1 MMLRKA
7 ALVLVLAAATA
18 SAQEIYNWRDREGRT
33 NYSDN
38 PPADSTPART
48 LSGRSYEPPPMP
60 ELPQTDKAKP
70 SSADQ
75 DLEFRKRQAEAGEK
89 AAKQQRLAAEA
100 EEKRRNCEQAR
111 NQLSAL
117 ESGQRMARYNDRG
130 EREYLDDA
138 QRAEEIAHTRKAVDS
153 WCK

>member
-1 MMLRKA
+1 MLRKA
-7 ALVLVLAAATA
+7 ALLLALAAATA
-18 SAQEIYNWRDREGRT
+18 GAQEIYNWRDREGRT
-33 NYSDN
+33 NYADN
-38 PPADSTPART
+38 PPPGDTPART
-48 LSGRSYEPPPMP
+48 LSGRSYQAPAVPEPA
-60 ELPQTDKAKP
+60 QTDKAKP
-70 SSADQ
+70 GTADQ
-75 DLEFRKRQAEAGEK
+75 DLEFRKRQAESAEK
-89 AAKQQRLAAEA
+89 AAKQQKLAAEA
-100 EEKRRNCEQAR
+100 EDRRRNCEQAR

>member
-1 MMLRKA
+1 MLRKA
-7 ALVLVLAAATA
+7 ALVLVLVAATA
-18 SAQEIYNWRDREGRT
+18 GAQEIYNWRDREGRT
-33 NYSDN
+33 NYSDS
-38 PPADSTPART
+38 PPQGDTPART
-48 LSGRSYEPPPMP
+48 LSGRSYQAPAMP
-60 ELPQTDKAKP
+60 VLPQGDKAKP
-70 SSADQ
+70 GSAEE
-75 DLEFRKRQAEAGEK
+75 DLEFRKRRAETAEK
-89 AAKQQRLAAEA
+89 DVKQQRAAAEA

-117 ESGQRMARYNDRG
+117 ESGQRMARYNDQG